1 MDSSYENYDFHMEV
15 TEKVID
21 QLGAGSKERITV
33 YNKIDIAPC
42 EPVDASGGDSICI
55 SAKTGEN
62 MDELV
67 EMIKQKIFGGRIRT
81 RLMIPYDKGS
91 IVSYLCDNAA
101 VSSINYEAEGTV
113 IEGEFSTEDY
123 GKYKEYEI
131 I

>member
-1 MDSSYENYDFHMEV
+1 
-15 TEKVID
+15 
-21 QLGAGSKERITV
+21 
-33 YNKIDIAPC
+33 
-42 EPVDASGGDSICI
+42 
-55 SAKTGEN
+55 